1 MIYLQ
6 FNNNQYKEASRET
19 CKMLKKAL
27 ADKGDP
33 IDAINEYISSCSSE
47 VFEFILNIIV
57 PTISF
62 LMQYKM
68 LDIMLWGPLQEKYS
82 SLDRVIKKAAI
93 IFSMDSDNKCTES
106 IHRMND
112 YIDGDST
119 KTSRTK
125 GIIKKSMKARIEE
138 ARNTYIELGLDGISE
153 IDKSY
158 MASGAVKHIREW
170 TAQLK
175 NHRDA
180 AAFGVVNKKS
190 IVIMNKKTHKKYLFS
205 SRKECMKF
213 LRINGREVF
222 NRWLHGGNVRK
233 CRDYIIVKQ

>member
-19 CKMLKKAL
+19 CTMLKKVL

-33 IDAINEYISSCSSE
+33 VAAINEYAVSCSAE

-57 PTISF
+57 PAISF
-62 LMQYKM
+62 LKQYNM
-68 LDIMLWGPLQEKYS
+68 LDALLWEPLQEKYS
-82 SLDRVIKKAAI
+82 SLDRVMKKAAT
-93 IFSMDSDNKCTES
+93 IFSMDSDNKCVES
-106 IHRMND
+106 VRRMNG
-112 YIDGDST
+112 YIDDST
-119 KTSRTK
+119 KTLRVK
-125 GIIKKSMKARIEE
+125 GIIRKSMKARIEW
-138 ARNTYIELGLDGISE
+138 ARKTYIELGLDDISE

-158 MASGAVKHIREW
+158 MASGAAMHIREW

-175 NHRDA
+175 KSRDA
-180 AAFGVVNKKS
+180 SAFGVVNKKS
-190 IVIMNKKTHKKYLFS
+190 IVIMNKKTHKKYLFG

-213 LRINGREVF
+213 LGINGREVF
-222 NRWLHGGNVRK
+222 NRWLRGGNVRK

>member
-19 CKMLKKAL
+19 CKMLKKVL

-33 IDAINEYISSCSSE
+33 IEVINEYAISCSAE

-57 PTISF
+57 PSISF

-68 LDIMLWGPLQEKYS
+68 LDVLLWNPLQERYS
-82 SLDRVIKKAAI
+82 SLDRVIKKAAT
-93 IFSMDSDNKCTES
+93 IFSMDSDNKYTES
-106 IHRMND
+106 VRRMND
-112 YIDGDST
+112 YIDDDST
-119 KTSRTK
+119 KTYRVK
-125 GIIKKSMKARIEE
+125 RIIRKSIKMRLEWARK
-138 ARNTYIELGLDGISE
+138 TYIELGLDDISE

-158 MASGAVKHIREW
+158 MASGAAMHIREW

-175 NHRDA
+175 KHRDA